1 MRLLGFEY
9 ESVGGFILYFI
20 IASIVSYPMNLVAG
34 AFPKALLNLDRI
46 TREMAVCMYVLLDTI
61 TTFFGFYIVDY
72 FMPSVSAN
80 TISLIVLA
88 LVFALFG
95 ISDVKKKESWF
106 QLFQFQRPR
115 FPAWPLFPFPGSR
128 RIGRL
133 LCSSGFRFQYPRHFV
148 GGGGRGIFLEIAGH
162 DKDGIAHADF
172 RHAVGGNPPP
182 MLSLKEFVDP
192 FTGSKET
199 KA

>member
-88 LVFALFG
+88 LVFALIG
-95 ISDVKKKESWF
+95 ISDVKKKES
-106 QLFQFQRPR
+106 
-115 FPAWPLFPFPGSR
+115 
-128 RIGRL
+128 
-133 LCSSGFRFQYPRHFV
+133 
-148 GGGGRGIFLEIAGH
+148 
-162 DKDGIAHADF
+162 
-172 RHAVGGNPPP
+172 
-182 MLSLKEFVDP
+182 
-192 FTGSKET
+192 
-199 KA
+199 

>member
-46 TREMAVCMYVLLDTI
+46 TRQMAVCMYVLLDTI

-95 ISDVKKKESWF
+95 ISDVKKKES
-106 QLFQFQRPR
+106 
-115 FPAWPLFPFPGSR
+115 
-128 RIGRL
+128 
-133 LCSSGFRFQYPRHFV
+133 
-148 GGGGRGIFLEIAGH
+148 
-162 DKDGIAHADF
+162 
-172 RHAVGGNPPP
+172 
-182 MLSLKEFVDP
+182 
-192 FTGSKET
+192 
-199 KA
+199 

>member
-20 IASIVSYPMNLVAG
+20 IAAIVSYPMNLVAG

-95 ISDVKKKESWF
+95 ISDVKKKES
-106 QLFQFQRPR
+106 
-115 FPAWPLFPFPGSR
+115 
-128 RIGRL
+128 
-133 LCSSGFRFQYPRHFV
+133 
-148 GGGGRGIFLEIAGH
+148 
-162 DKDGIAHADF
+162 
-172 RHAVGGNPPP
+172 
-182 MLSLKEFVDP
+182 
-192 FTGSKET
+192 
-199 KA
+199 

>member
-1 MRLLGFEY
+1 MDNNSNKKREKIITFIFVALLIIIVLAIIAIFSGAIMRLLGFEY

-20 IASIVSYPMNLVAG
+20 IASVVSYPINLIAG
-34 AFPKALLNLDRI
+34 ALPKALLNLDRI

-95 ISDVKKKESWF
+95 ISDIKKKE
-106 QLFQFQRPR
+106 
-115 FPAWPLFPFPGSR
+115 
-128 RIGRL
+128 
-133 LCSSGFRFQYPRHFV
+133 C
-148 GGGGRGIFLEIAGH
+148 
-162 DKDGIAHADF
+162 
-172 RHAVGGNPPP
+172 
-182 MLSLKEFVDP
+182 
-192 FTGSKET
+192 
-199 KA
+199 

>member
-61 TTFFGFYIVDY
+61 TTFFGFYIVNY

-95 ISDVKKKESWF
+95 ISDVKKKES
-106 QLFQFQRPR
+106 
-115 FPAWPLFPFPGSR
+115 
-128 RIGRL
+128 
-133 LCSSGFRFQYPRHFV
+133 
-148 GGGGRGIFLEIAGH
+148 
-162 DKDGIAHADF
+162 
-172 RHAVGGNPPP
+172 
-182 MLSLKEFVDP
+182 
-192 FTGSKET
+192 
-199 KA
+199 